1 MERPDCKVLARWAER
16 VRPGVIVST
25 VTDAVVAQTVV
36 FIADPR
42 EVVGFRTVVTYSP
55 PSRDVEGH
63 KRALALVRHPSDP
76 LSIGE
81 SMTARALEATAS
93 LARLVDAVV
102 DQVSA
107 TRDVFDALAGS
118 FPAAHHR
125 RSGVHR

>member
-25 VTDAVVAQTVV
+25 ITDAVVAQTVV

-42 EVVGFRTVVTYSP
+42 ETTGFRMVVTYSP
-55 PSRDVEGH
+55 PSRDLEGR

-76 LSIGE
+76 LAIVE
-81 SMTARALEATAS
+81 SMTARALEETVA
-93 LARLVDAVV
+93 LRRIVDAAV
-102 DQVSA
+102 DQVSTA
-107 TRDVFDALAGS
+107 RLAFDAISGS

-125 RSGVHR
+125 RGGVHR